1 MPHALAHLATPYP
14 CNRNPMAWAM
24 RQPQRKG
31 ARQANGIGQLAAYR
45 ARRVS
50 SLRQLLLLLPF
61 IFALVFRKRALLF
74 YNPHLHLHL
83 HTAYCTIR
91 SNTVECVAVS
101 EATVFKAGK
110 SRSCAAFCTTQ
121 YSAFKSRM
129 PMLRTSGATGRD
141 TPRQRVLR
149 LSLQG

>member
-1 MPHALAHLATPYP
+1 
-14 CNRNPMAWAM
+14 MAWAM
-24 RQPQRKG
+24 RQSQRKG

-50 SLRQLLLLLPF
+50 SLRQLLLLLLF

-74 YNPHLHLHL
+74 YNPHLHS
-83 HTAYCTIR
+83 TYRTTR
-91 SNTVECVAVS
+91 SNTKKCCCVC
-101 EATVFKAGK
+101 EATVFDPLK
-110 SRSCAAFCTTQ
+110 SRICAAFRITQ
-121 YSAFKSRM
+121 CSAFKSRM

-141 TPRQRVLR
+141 SPRQRILR